1 MAEVTNELLY
11 EVLKQVQQDTGA
23 LKEGQRETRESLAAI
38 RTYMVALQQDVSN
51 IYSIL
56 ARHELRLGRIERR
69 LEISEVS

>member
-38 RTYMVALQQDVSN
+38 RTYWSHCSRTFP
-51 IYSIL
+51 ISIRYL
-56 ARHELRLGRIERR
+56 PGMN
-69 LEISEVS
+69 